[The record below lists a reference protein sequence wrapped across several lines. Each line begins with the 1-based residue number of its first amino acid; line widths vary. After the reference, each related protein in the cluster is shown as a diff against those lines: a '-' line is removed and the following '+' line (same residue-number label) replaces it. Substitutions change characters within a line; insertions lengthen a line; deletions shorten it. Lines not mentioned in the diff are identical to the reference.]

1 MLSLTL
7 QLESWILTLADAWWV
22 HFVVYGFAALDG
34 FFPSVPSESTI
45 VTLSS
50 LWSSSGKPSIILIG
64 LAAWI
69 GAWTGDNLGYL
80 LGNKIGYERF
90 KFLREG
96 KGRAAVEAADRGLQK
111 RALVFLMT
119 ARYIPFGRTAVNLV
133 AGAVHYPHREFW
145 PRSLLSTFVWA
156 VYSCAIGALA
166 GAWFEDNHLLG
177 ITVALVAAVVM
188 ALVVERLITAVHR
201 VLDRRAERRE
211 AEEGSEQDA
220 PHEEESS
227 DPEPA
232 TEDPAEAQAAAT
244 YSRGEHRAPE
254 HRAAEHRDPE
264 HAAAERLDAER
275 SAAEHA
281 TAEHPDAECS
291 RAEHDPIQ
299 QPGVQVPAD
308 PEPALTQSRPGQPH
322 GEPVIVSAESPSAAR
337 SEESPA

>member
-1 MLSLTL
+1 MLSLTG

-22 HFVVYGFAALDG
+22 YFVVYGFAAFDG

-80 LGNKIGYERF
+80 LGNRIGYERF
-90 KFLREG
+90 TFLREG

-133 AGAVHYPHREFW
+133 AGAVRYPHREFW

-177 ITVALVAAVVM
+177 ITVALIAAVVM
-188 ALVVERLITAVHR
+188 ALLVERLITAVHR

-211 AEEGSEQDA
+211 AKEISEQDA
-220 PHEEESS
+220 SHEEGSPTQESAIE
-227 DPEPA
+227 EPA
-232 TEDPAEAQAAAT
+232 DQQSAAT
-244 YSRGEHRAPE
+244 LSSGEHP
-254 HRAAEHRDPE
+254 
-264 HAAAERLDAER
+264 AAER
-275 SAAEHA
+275 
-281 TAEHPDAECS
+281 PDAEHSDAGHTETERS

-299 QPGVQVPAD
+299 QRGVQGPAD
-308 PEPALTQSRPGQPH
+308 PDPALTQPRPGLPH

-337 SEESPA
+337 GEESPA

>member
-1 MLSLTL
+1 MLSLTG
-7 QLESWILTLADAWWV
+7 QLESWIMTLADAWWV
-22 HFVVYGFAALDG
+22 YFVVYGFAAFDG

-177 ITVALVAAVVM
+177 ITVALIAAVVM
-188 ALVVERLITAVHR
+188 ALLVERLINAVHR
-201 VLDRRAERRE
+201 ALDRRAERRE
-211 AEEGSEQDA
+211 EAEGAAQGTTHEGESSTEGSA
-220 PHEEESS
+220 I
-227 DPEPA
+227 
-232 TEDPAEAQAAAT
+232 EDPADPQPEAAAP
-244 YSRGEHRAPE
+244 S
-254 HRAAEHRDPE
+254 AELS
-264 HAAAERLDAER
+264 AAER
-275 SAAEHA
+275 SAAERS
-281 TAEHPDAECS
+281 TAERSTAERS
-291 RAEHDPIQ
+291 TAERSTAEHDPTRW
-299 QPGVQVPAD
+299 PDTEVSAGSD
-308 PEPALTQSRPGQPH
+308 PALTQPRPGLPH
-322 GEPVIVSAESPSAAR
+322 GAPIVVSAESPSAAR
-337 SEESPA
+337 GEESPA

>member
-1 MLSLTL
+1 MIDWLLSLTG
-7 QLESWILTLADAWWV
+7 QLEDWILTLADAWWV
-22 HFVVYGFAALDG
+22 YFVVYGFAAFDG

-211 AEEGSEQDA
+211 AEAGTETAQGTA
-220 PHEEESS
+220 VGEEPSSQEAVVEEPADPQIAVDPSPADLSTAENSTPENSS
-227 DPEPA
+227 DE
-232 TEDPAEAQAAAT
+232 
-244 YSRGEHRAPE
+244 RAV
-254 HRAAEHRDPE
+254 A
-264 HAAAERLDAER
+264 
-275 SAAEHA
+275 
-281 TAEHPDAECS
+281 
-291 RAEHDPIQ
+291 Q
-299 QPGVQVPAD
+299 QPAAQVPGAQVPAD
-308 PEPALTQSRPGQPH
+308 PDHAPAPSRPGLPH
-322 GEPVIVSAESPSAAR
+322 GEPVVVSAESPSTAR
-337 SEESPA
+337 GEESPA